1 MTHIS
6 SIHSFNSTMRSV
18 RHSAINFLENVV
30 IYLTLHLNDFDHDET
45 SIKEAIAII
54 KSLRHDLFI
63 IDFPEE
69 EDL

>member
-1 MTHIS
+1 
-6 SIHSFNSTMRSV
+6 
-18 RHSAINFLENVV
+18 
-30 IYLTLHLNDFDHDET
+30 LTLHLNDFDHDET